1 MFRPLDR
8 RTFLKAA
15 GVSLALPL
23 LESMSPAIASA
34 ATAAP
39 PKRMVTICNTLGLH
53 KQSLFPETAGA
64 GYEMTE
70 YLEILKEHKNDFT
83 LFSGLA
89 HKGQRGGR
97 QPHACEMT
105 WLSAARNPGLDGFRN
120 SISVDQ
126 VAANTLGFV
135 TRFPSVVIGSA
146 SEMSQSYSSSGVMI
160 PGVTEPSRLFS
171 RLFLQ
176 GNAEEVAQKKR
187 NLGDGQSILDALMA
201 RTKVLERR
209 ASSGDKQQLEE
220 YFEAIRKA
228 EKDITEAQGW
238 IDTPKPPVDDEPPV
252 DIGDRAELIGKIQML
267 LDMIPLIVQTDSS
280 RVVTLMIH
288 DHQVV
293 PKVEGVSG
301 EHHAL
306 SHHGKD
312 PAKIAELR
320 SIETKV
326 VGCVDSLLTQLKE
339 MSEADGN
346 LLDNTMVLFG
356 SNLGN
361 ANNHNPANLPI
372 ILAGGGFDHG
382 RFVTHDENN
391 NAPLCN
397 LFVTM
402 LNTMG
407 METES
412 FAQSTGALSW

>member
-1 MFRPLDR
+1 MFHPIDR

-15 GVSLALPL
+15 GVAVALPL
-23 LESMSPAIASA
+23 LESMSPALARSA
-34 ATAAP
+34 TET

-64 GYEMTE
+64 DYEMTE
-70 YLEILKEHKNDFT
+70 YLEIIKEHRNDFT

-126 VAANTLGFV
+126 VAANTLGYV
-135 TRFPSVVIGSA
+135 TRFPSVVLGSA
-146 SEMSQSYSSSGVMI
+146 MEQSQSYSSSGVMI
-160 PGVTEPSRLFS
+160 PAVKEPSRLFS

-176 GNAEEVAQKKR
+176 GNPEEVAQQKR

-201 RTKVLERR
+201 RMKVLERR

-238 IDTPKPPVDDEPPV
+238 IDTPKPAINDEPPV
-252 DIGDRAELIGKIQML
+252 DVKDGAELIAKIQLM

-288 DHQVV
+288 DHKVV
-293 PKVEGVSG
+293 PKVEGVTG
-301 EHHAL
+301 EHHTL

-312 PAKIAELR
+312 PENIVQLRKIECEL
-320 SIETKV
+320 
-326 VGCVDSLLTQLKE
+326 VDCFGNLLTQMKQKN
-339 MSEADGN
+339 EAGGN
-346 LLDNTMVLFG
+346 LLDTTQVLFG

-361 ANNHNPANLPI
+361 ANAHISQNLPI
-372 ILAGGGFDHG
+372 LLAGGGLNHG
-382 RFVTHDENN
+382 TYITHDEHD

-397 LFVTM
+397 LFLTM

-407 METES
+407 IETDS
-412 FAQSTGALSW
+412 FAQSTGAMSW